1 VSEQQATRRREN
13 VGTVMIVVATA
24 ASAIAV
30 LAFQALGS
38 RALLPEGFA
47 PIAVLWTLMFL
58 LFTVLMLPAEQHL
71 TRALSV
77 TREHDRI
84 ARVRRDMLGAFGL
97 ALVVGVGF
105 VAATL
110 DRFFEGD
117 PWYLLITA
125 GIVVSRS
132 LMATARG
139 SVAGHRRFSAY
150 AATIGLE
157 AAGLLA
163 GGVAMYALGAPAVG
177 FAAVMALAPLLSLL
191 VNPFSEVEGSGDVPD
206 VEAQPGSFL
215 VWLILATAAS
225 QLIIAGGPIAVS
237 FIGGSAA
244 AVSIFFTSFALLR
257 GPVTSAYNLVA
268 RVLPDFTALA
278 HGGDPRKLWR
288 WGPRIVVGALG
299 VAVVGALGAGL
310 VLRPLIEVIYGPEFV
325 PPQLAATLGGL
336 GVGLGLGALF
346 ATQIFSAAAK
356 GSALAFGWFVGLSAA
371 ILVLVLSGLDPV
383 DRVALA
389 FVFGEG
395 TGLLMLGIVLPGIP
409 RITRMAD
416 PAGARS

>member
-1 VSEQQATRRREN
+1 M
-13 VGTVMIVVATA
+13 GTAFIVIATA
-24 ASAIAV
+24 LSAVAV
-30 LAFQALGS
+30 LAYQALGA
-38 RALLPEGFA
+38 RTLGTDGFA
-47 PIAVLWTLMFL
+47 PVAVLWTLMFL
-58 LFTVLMLPAEQHL
+58 LYTVLMLPAEQHL

-84 ARVRRDMLGAFGL
+84 VRVRRDMAGSFAL
-97 ALVVGVGF
+97 ALVIGVAF
-105 VAATL
+105 TAVTL
-110 DRFFEGD
+110 DRFFDGD
-117 PWYLLITA
+117 PWYIVVTA
-125 GIVVSRS
+125 GIVISRS

-139 SVAGHRRFSAY
+139 SVAGHRRFGAY

-163 GGVAMYALGAPAVG
+163 GGLTMAAVGASALG
-177 FAAVMALAPLLSLL
+177 FAAIMALAPLLSLF
-191 VNPFSEVEGSGDVPD
+191 VNPFAETVGSSDVPE

-237 FIGGSAA
+237 FIGGTAA

-278 HGGDPRKLWR
+278 HGDDPQKLWR
-288 WGPRIVVGALG
+288 WGPRITVGAIG
-299 VAVVGALGAGL
+299 VGVIGAVGAGL
-310 VLRPLIEVIYGPEFV
+310 VLRPLIELIYGADFV

-346 ATQIFSAAAK
+346 ATQMFSAAAK
-356 GSALAFGWFVGLSAA
+356 GSALAFGWFVGLVSALA
-371 ILVLVLSGLDPV
+371 VLMLSTLEPV

-395 TGLLMLGIVLPGIP
+395 TGLLMLGLVLPAIP
-409 RITRMAD
+409 RVTRMAD
-416 PAGARS
+416 LSGTRS